1 MASMKDSAKS
11 KMSHSG
17 MHEGMKTH
25 SPPVG
30 DSSRKALGSAHST
43 SMDAEDRPGGV
54 AESKPVT
61 IGPRTA

>member
-30 DSSRKALGSAHST
+30 DSSRKAIGSVHST

-54 AESKPVT
+54 A
-61 IGPRTA
+61 